1 MTKILLTLS
10 IIILFMTGCSRTIH
24 GIQQDSQDVWD
35 DAKGAV
41 HNATAP

>member
-1 MTKILLTLS
+1 MRKILFFFS
-10 IIILFMTGCSRTIH
+10 IMILLLTGCTRTIH
-24 GIQQDSQDVWD
+24 GIQQDSRDVWE